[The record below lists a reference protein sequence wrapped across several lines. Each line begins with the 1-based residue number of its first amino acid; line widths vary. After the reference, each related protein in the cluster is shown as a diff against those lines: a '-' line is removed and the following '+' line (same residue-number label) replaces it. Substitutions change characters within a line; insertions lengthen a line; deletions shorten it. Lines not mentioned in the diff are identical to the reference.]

1 MPDAKAVKAL
11 ESNVELL
18 SRSLF
23 ATTDTSA
30 KRNLRRTKNNA
41 SPDGEERGID
51 AANWSK
57 LVTEYGERNFAWVAK
72 SINVI
77 QERMEEIQKPL
88 IKMSSKDEGKEYAK
102 TLSTTDSKSI
112 TDLTPTYPR
121 AVPRSH
127 IINTRYLSNSHTK
140 LCNFYGHE

>member
-51 AANWSK
+51 AANWMTS
-57 LVTEYGERNFAWVAK
+57 
-72 SINVI
+72 
-77 QERMEEIQKPL
+77 P
-88 IKMSSKDEGKEYAK
+88 
-102 TLSTTDSKSI
+102 
-112 TDLTPTYPR
+112 PTYPR